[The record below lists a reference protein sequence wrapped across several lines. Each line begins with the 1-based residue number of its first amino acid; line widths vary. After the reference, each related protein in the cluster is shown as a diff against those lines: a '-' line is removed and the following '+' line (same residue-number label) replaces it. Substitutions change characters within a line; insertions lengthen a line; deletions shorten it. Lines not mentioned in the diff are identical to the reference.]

1 MNFSQ
6 VNWLSEN
13 VSWLNFEWL
22 GNTGA
27 DYVMALGVF
36 LVGLV
41 VFKIFSRVA
50 VKKLEKASLKTTTDI
65 DDFAIEL
72 IQSIRPPFYF
82 LISVYLALQ
91 ALSLSPLVSKIAFG
105 VFLLAVMI
113 QVIVAFQKV
122 VDYAVRKVFLKGE
135 EAGEEGKDKA
145 ARDKEAVIKL
155 SAQIFKALLW
165 VIGGLMIMAN
175 LGIDVGSLV
184 AGLGIGGIA
193 IALALQTVLGDMFA
207 SFSIFTDKPFKVGDF
222 IVIGNDMGTVTKV
235 GVKTTRLKTLQGEE
249 LVVSNKDLTSARI
262 KNYKKMKRRRISFQF
277 GVVYGTPQKKVEKIP
292 AMIQEVAGKVEN
304 LTLDRAHF
312 AQFGDSALLFEVV
325 YFMETSEYA
334 KYMDAQQELNL
345 GMMKRFEKEGI
356 EFAYPTQTLYV
367 KK

>member
-1 MNFSQ
+1 MHLPQ
-6 VNWLSEN
+6 PDWLKEN
-13 VSWLNFEWL
+13 VTWLNFEWL

-27 DYVMALGVF
+27 DYVIALGVF
-36 LVGLV
+36 LLGLL

-50 VKKLEKASLKTTTDI
+50 IKKLEKASLKTTTDI

-72 IQSIRPPFYF
+72 IQSVKPPFYF
-82 LISVYLALQ
+82 LISAYLALQ
-91 ALSLSPLVSKIAFG
+91 ILTLSSLVSKITFG
-105 VFLLAVMI
+105 VFLLVVVI
-113 QVIVAFQKV
+113 QAIVALQKV
-122 VDYAVRKVFLKGE
+122 IDYAVRKVFLKEDQEDE
-135 EAGEEGKDKA
+135 EKKDKA
-145 ARDKEAVIKL
+145 AKDKEAVIKL
-155 SAQIFKALLW
+155 SAQILKALLW
-165 VIGGLMIMAN
+165 VIGALMVMAN
-175 LGIDVGSLV
+175 MGIDVGSLV

-277 GVVYGTPQKKVEKIP
+277 GVTYDTPQKKVAKIP
-292 AMIQEVAGKVEN
+292 KMVEEIAEKVEN
-304 LTLDRAHF
+304 LTLDRVHF